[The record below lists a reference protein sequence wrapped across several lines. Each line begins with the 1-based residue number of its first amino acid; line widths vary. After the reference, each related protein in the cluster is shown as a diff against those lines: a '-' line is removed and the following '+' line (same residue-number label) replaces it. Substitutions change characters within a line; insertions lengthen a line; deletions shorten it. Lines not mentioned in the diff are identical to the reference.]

1 MYHVYIQSVLIKY
14 VKILDNL
21 VEAEPEFSEPIQNVT
36 VAIGRDA
43 QLSCTVENLGT
54 YRVSYYFINKYYL
67 FYSFFLFNDL
77 YVKLNFLKYCYLCK
91 V

>member
-1 MYHVYIQSVLIKY
+1 MYGIFIHSVLIKY
-14 VKILDNL
+14 LKILDNL

-54 YRVSYYFINKYYL
+54 YRVSYYL
-67 FYSFFLFNDL
+67 FSSFF
-77 YVKLNFLKYCYLCK
+77 Y
-91 V
+91 

>member
-1 MYHVYIQSVLIKY
+1 MKEFALINLY
-14 VKILDNL
+14 CVKLSDNL

-54 YRVSYYFINKYYL
+54 YRVSNC
-67 FYSFFLFNDL
+67 FLIFKSMNL
-77 YVKLNFLKYCYLCK
+77 LITIS
-91 V
+91 